1 MMKKGLEIPEELKH
15 LAEQAMKQ
23 GFSQAVGD

>member
-1 MMKKGLEIPEELKH
+1 MMKKGLTIPKELEH